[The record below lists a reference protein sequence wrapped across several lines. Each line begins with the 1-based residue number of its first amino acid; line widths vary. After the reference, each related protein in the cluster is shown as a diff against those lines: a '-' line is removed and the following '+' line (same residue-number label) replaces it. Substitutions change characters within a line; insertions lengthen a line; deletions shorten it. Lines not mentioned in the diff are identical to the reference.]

1 MFGEFEEMVLYHSL
15 LIKMML
21 GLVLIGMIIPFLGK
35 LCGTTIKRM
44 RIYMFVS
51 HGLLSMIAFT
61 GMIALVF
68 AQIPLNLSMI
78 LMIVAFFALIAVAII
93 KYRKMLNTR
102 IKKETCARDMRVLS
116 IQYGVIEIAI
126 IMSLVISKIME
137 YKSAVPTP

>member
-1 MFGEFEEMVLYHSL
+1 MFGEFEEMVLYHAV

-21 GLVLIGMIIPFLGK
+21 GLVLIGMVIPFMGK
-35 LCGTTIKRM
+35 VCSKTIKRM

-61 GMIALVF
+61 GLIAFVF
-68 AQIPLNLSMI
+68 AQIPLNISMV
-78 LMIVAFFALIAVAII
+78 LMIIAFFGLIALAII

-102 IKKETCARDMRVLS
+102 VKKESCVRDMKVLS